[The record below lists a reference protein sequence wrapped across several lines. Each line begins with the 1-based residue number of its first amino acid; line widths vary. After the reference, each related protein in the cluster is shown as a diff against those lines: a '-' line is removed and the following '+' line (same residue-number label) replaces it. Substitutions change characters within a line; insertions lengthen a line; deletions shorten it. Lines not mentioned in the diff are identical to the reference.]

1 MNFGFRRIRNFAR
14 KNSLVRLLAYA
25 LRAWP
30 LLTGAA
36 LFLITN
42 SLLELAVPW
51 VTGFLLLDRVI
62 KRADLGQLPVVVAL
76 LVGIF
81 VAQKISDFLSD
92 YFRALM
98 TQRLIHTLREQRLTQ
113 ALGSVSSDDVC
124 NLVAQYRRE
133 SGRNFRTTQTTSDRI
148 LS

>member
-1 MNFGFRRIRNFAR
+1 MNFGLQRIRNFAR

-25 LRAWP
+25 LRAWH

-98 TQRLIHTLREQRLTQ
+98 TQRLIHTLRGRGYLFGSPQ
-113 ALGSVSSDDVC
+113 ADG
-124 NLVAQYRRE
+124 
-133 SGRNFRTTQTTSDRI
+133 
-148 LS
+148 